1 MQPHLTEQPA
11 DFLFLLWLS
20 AEPGW
25 VGSDRGLPVSLWRVA
40 VCRKQS
46 GTGSQQP
53 QGLTDAG
60 VLKGCRVDDS
70 SQFLI
75 SFLSLSI
82 LYSGPTGL
90 ETVWRCRHLL
100 PSTGMTNVVKLETV
114 IYVSLVRP
122 RSRLSSLGTCPLVC

>member
-1 MQPHLTEQPA
+1 MRA
-11 DFLFLLWLS
+11 CLFLPRLS

-40 VCRKQS
+40 VCREQS
-46 GTGSQQP
+46 DTGSRQP
-53 QGLTDAG
+53 LGLTDAD
-60 VLKGCRVDDS
+60 VLKGYGVNDS

-75 SFLSLSI
+75 SFLSPSS

-100 PSTGMTNVVKLETV
+100 PSTGMTSVVKLETV